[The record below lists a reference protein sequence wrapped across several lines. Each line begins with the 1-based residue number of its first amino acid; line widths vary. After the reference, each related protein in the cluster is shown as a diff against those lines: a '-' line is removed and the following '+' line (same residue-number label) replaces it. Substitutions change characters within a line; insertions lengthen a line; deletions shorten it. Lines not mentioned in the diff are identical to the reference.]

1 MSYKVIMKDT
11 LNWMKDVKLRT
22 FKENEVIDFVRKYG
36 SKITLTVDDL
46 IESDL
51 VEIYT
56 DDGLKLTI
64 IND

>member
-36 SKITLTVDDL
+36 SKITLTVEDL

-51 VEIYT
+51 IEIYT